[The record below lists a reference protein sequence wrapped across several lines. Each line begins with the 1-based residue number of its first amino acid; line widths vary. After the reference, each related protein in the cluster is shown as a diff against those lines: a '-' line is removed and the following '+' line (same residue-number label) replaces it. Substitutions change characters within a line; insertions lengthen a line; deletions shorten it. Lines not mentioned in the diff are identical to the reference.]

1 MEFKQLSYNLKDL
14 DEKKG
19 VVTAYANAYNFKD
32 SDGDISAFGSFEKT
46 VSENFKRIR
55 VLKDHNPTMMIGV
68 PLAID
73 TKDTY
78 GLLTTT
84 QFNMN
89 KPLGK
94 DMFTDVKLMHDNN
107 LNAELSIGYRVLQR
121 DQKNKSI
128 INEYK
133 LMEYSFLS
141 SWGANELST
150 VQGIK
155 SIKSHYG
162 ILELIEKSYNLD
174 YSDERLR
181 GIESLLKMAQMEM
194 DGEDNDSKFIN
205 MMIPHHEAAIK
216 MAKKYESLLK
226 NNTLV
231 KISKDII
238 TSQSKEI
245 EIMKALSK
253 KSLETNT
260 LNEQPIIEQIK
271 SFRQSLIVN

>member
-1 MEFKQLSYNLKDL
+1 MDFKQLSYDLKEL
-14 DEKKG
+14 DEAKG
-19 VVTAYANAYNFKD
+19 VVTAYANAYNYKD
-32 SDGDISAFGSFEKT
+32 SDGDVSAYGSFDKT

-68 PLAID
+68 PLLID

-94 DMFTDVKLMHDNN
+94 DMFTDVKLMHENN
-107 LNAELSIGYRVLQR
+107 LNAELSIGYKVLGR
-121 DQKNKSI
+121 DSRNKSI

-162 ILELIEKSYNLD
+162 FMELLTKAYNLP
-174 YSDERLR
+174 YSDGRLVQ
-181 GIESLLKMAQMEM
+181 IETIL
-194 DGEDNDSKFIN
+194 
-205 MMIPHHEAAIK
+205 
-216 MAKKYESLLK
+216 
-226 NNTLV
+226 
-231 KISKDII
+231 
-238 TSQSKEI
+238 
-245 EIMKALSK
+245 
-253 KSLETNT
+253 KSLSQEPSEPDT
-260 LNEQPIIEQIK
+260 LNEQPIILDTLK
-271 SFRQSLIVN
+271 SFSQSLNFK

>member
-1 MEFKQLSYNLKDL
+1 MDFKQLSYDLKEL
-14 DEKKG
+14 DETKG
-19 VVTAYANAYNFKD
+19 VVKAYANAYNFKD
-32 SDGDISAFGSFEKT
+32 SDVNISAYGSFEKT
-46 VSENFKRIR
+46 VKENYRRIR

-68 PLAID
+68 PLEID

-94 DMFTDVKLMHDNN
+94 DMFTDVKLMHENN
-107 LNAELSIGYRVLQR
+107 LNAELSIGYKVMLR

-155 SIKSHYG
+155 SIQSHYG
-162 ILELIEKSYNLD
+162 IMELIQKAYNLD
-174 YSDERLR
+174 YSDNRLR
-181 GIESLLKMAQMEM
+181 QFETILKSLSDEPLE
-194 DGEDNDSKFIN
+194 
-205 MMIPHHEAAIK
+205 P
-216 MAKKYESLLK
+216 
-226 NNTLV
+226 NTLID
-231 KISKDII
+231 K
-238 TSQSKEI
+238 
-245 EIMKALSK
+245 
-253 KSLETNT
+253 
-260 LNEQPIIEQIK
+260 PIILDTLK
-271 SFRQSLIVN
+271 SFTNSLNLK